1 MYMYSFRFLNR
12 ALAGYVLAQLPD
24 SRGLSQVVRQKENAP
39 AIVGQSGGNTEC
51 VKVLLGLEFGQTQ
64 GKIKDCA
71 ELALRQ
77 VLIFCFA

>member
-1 MYMYSFRFLNR
+1 MLSFRFLNR

-24 SRGLSQVVRQKENAP
+24 MRGASQIVRRVEHAP
-39 AIVGQSGGNTEC
+39 SVVGQSGGNTEC

-71 ELALRQ
+71 EMALKH
-77 VLIFCFA
+77 VSFD